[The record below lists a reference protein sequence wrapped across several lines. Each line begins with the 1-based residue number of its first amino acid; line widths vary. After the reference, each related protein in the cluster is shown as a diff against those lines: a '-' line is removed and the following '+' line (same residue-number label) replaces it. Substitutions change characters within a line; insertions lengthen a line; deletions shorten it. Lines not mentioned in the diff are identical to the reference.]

1 MLMKEEKFSRGCTYK
16 ASHVSRIHG
25 YVEDL
30 KGQEA

>member
-1 MLMKEEKFSRGCTYK
+1 MLMKEEKFLKGYTHK
-16 ASHVSRIHG
+16 TAQVSRIHA